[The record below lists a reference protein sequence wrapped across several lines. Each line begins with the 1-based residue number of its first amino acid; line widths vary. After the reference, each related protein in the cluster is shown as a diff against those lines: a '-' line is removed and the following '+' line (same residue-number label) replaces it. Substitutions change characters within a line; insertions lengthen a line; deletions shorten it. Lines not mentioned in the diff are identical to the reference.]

1 MIDGRNFFGQPV
13 KRWFKNI
20 WQEHSKRFKNI
31 QKIATIQSDNCRIGC
46 LLDY

>member
-1 MIDGRNFFGQPV
+1 MIDGRNFYGQPV

-31 QKIATIQSDNCRIGC
+31 QKLQLFKVIIAE
-46 LLDY
+46 LVVY